1 MTSEQGEMTPA
12 QKLAAAKNRMRYTKV
27 RSFSESYS
35 FPFDDFQTEACQ
47 FLEEGHGVLVAAPTG
62 AGKTIVGEFA
72 AYLALQTGR
81 RCFYTAPIKALSNQ
95 KYQDLKAMFGEERVG
110 LLTGDTNINSDAS
123 VVVMTT
129 EVLRNMLYASPA
141 ALHDLGFVVMD
152 EVHYLAD
159 RFRGAVWEEVLIHLP
174 DSVQVVSLSATVSN
188 AEEFGDW
195 LQAVRGSTEVILSE
209 NRPVPLYQHV
219 LFGNRL
225 LDLFGEN
232 GKVNQEILTL
242 EKEAARKVRVSYQG
256 KGHKSARN
264 WKNPE
269 SFQLGTK
276 SLGRAEVIEKLNR
289 EGMLPCITFIFS
301 RAACAAAVKQC
312 VDSGLVLTNSEE
324 RSAIREVAFSKTNHI
339 PEEDLSILGFHEWL
353 DALEKGIAA
362 HHAGMLPTFK
372 EVVEELFQRGLVRAV
387 FATETLALGINMPA
401 RTVVLEKLTKWN
413 GEAHVTVTPGEFT
426 QLTGRAGRRGIDIEG
441 NAVVI
446 WNRDTDSASLAGLAS
461 TRTYPLRSSF
471 KPTYNM
477 TINLISQLGAVRA
490 RTSLEASFAQYQ
502 ADKAVVGLSRQI
514 HKNQEAI
521 TQLRDSVECHM
532 GDFLEYTEIKEE
544 LRDLEKSLSK
554 NSKKKRL
561 LAEQRITELRRA
573 LRSHACH
580 GCADREQHAR
590 LADRAARLIREN
602 RGLQERVSN
611 RTDVI
616 ARRFDLVQI
625 MLGEL
630 GYLEGNSITSHGRLL
645 AKIYGETDL
654 LISELVRKEI
664 LVGLN
669 ATELVSV
676 LSALVYEARRE
687 ESPKIPHGKVQDT
700 LGEMVGVW
708 NDLHEREL
716 DLGLEPMREPD
727 LGFCWASHRW
737 ASGHSLSS
745 IVRGTEMTV
754 GDFVRSMKQI
764 IDLLRQLGNASR
776 DLSPVVEEA
785 LKRVDRG
792 VVTYAGVVG

>member
-1 MTSEQGEMTPA
+1 MSELSPA
-12 QKLAAAKNRMRYTKV
+12 EKLAAAKSRMKHVKLRA
-27 RSFSESYS
+27 FSEKYE
-35 FPFDDFQTEACQ
+35 FPFDEFQTTACE
-47 FLEEGHGVLVAAPTG
+47 FLEDGHGVLVAAPTG

-72 AYLALQTGR
+72 AFLAIQSGR

-95 KYQDLKAMFGEERVG
+95 KYQDLKSMFGEEKVG
-110 LLTGDTNINSDAS
+110 LLTGDTNINSDAQ

-129 EVLRNMLYASPA
+129 EVLRNMLYASPK

-159 RFRGAVWEEVLIHLP
+159 RFRGAVWEEVLIHLA

-195 LQAVRGSTEVILSE
+195 LQAVRGSTEVVLSE

-219 LFGNRL
+219 MFGNKL
-225 LDLFGEN
+225 LDLFDKN
-232 GKVNQEILTL
+232 NKVNPEIISL
-242 EKEAARKVRVSYQG
+242 EKEAARRVRVSGQG
-256 KGHKSARN
+256 SGHKSSRDWRYGN
-264 WKNPE
+264 
-269 SFQLGTK
+269 SFQMGSK
-276 SLGRAEVIEKLNR
+276 PLGRAEVIEKLNR
-289 EGMLPCITFIFS
+289 EGMLPAITFIFS

-312 VDSGLVLTNSEE
+312 VDSGLRLTNADE
-324 RSAIREVAFSKTNHI
+324 RSLIREVAFAKTNHI
-339 PEEDLSILGFHEWL
+339 PEEDLAILGFHEWL

-372 EVVEELFQRGLVRAV
+372 EVVEELFQRGLVKAV

-401 RTVVLEKLTKWN
+401 RTVVLEKLSKWN
-413 GEAHVTVTPGEFT
+413 GEAHVTITPGEFT

-477 TINLISQLGAVRA
+477 TINLISQLGAQRA

-514 HKNQEAI
+514 RKNEDAI
-521 TQLRDSVECHM
+521 NQLRDSIACHL
-532 GDFLEYTEIKEE
+532 GDFVEYTEIKEE

-554 NSKKKRL
+554 NSKKKRIA
-561 LAEQRITELRRA
+561 AEERIIQLRRELRA
-573 LRSHACH
+573 HACH

-590 LADRAARLIREN
+590 LADRASRLIREN

-625 MLGEL
+625 MLKEL
-630 GYLEGNSITSHGRLL
+630 GYLEANTITPPGRLL

-664 LVGLN
+664 LLGLN
-669 ATELVSV
+669 PSELVSV
-676 LSALVYEARRE
+676 LSSLVYEARRDE
-687 ESPKIPHGKVQDT
+687 TPKIPHGKVQET
-700 LGEMVGVW
+700 LGTVVNIWHE
-708 NDLHEREL
+708 LHEREL

-727 LGFCWASHRW
+727 LGFCWGSYRW

-745 IVRGTEMTV
+745 ILRGTETTV

-764 IDLLRQLGNASR
+764 IDLLRQLGNASQE
-776 DLSPVVEEA
+776 LSTVTEEA

>member
-1 MTSEQGEMTPA
+1 MKELTPSE
-12 QKLAAAKNRMRYTKV
+12 KLAASKERMKFVKV
-27 RSFSESYS
+27 RAFAETYS
-35 FPFDDFQTEACQ
+35 FPFDEFQTKACQ

-72 AYLALQTGR
+72 AYIALATGR

-95 KYQDLKAMFGEERVG
+95 KYQDLKAMFGEDKVG
-110 LLTGDTNINSDAS
+110 LLTGDTNINSEAA

-129 EVLRNMLYASPA
+129 EVLRNMLYASPQ

-195 LQAVRGSTEVILSE
+195 LQAVRGSTEVVLSE
-209 NRPVPLYQHV
+209 TRPVPLYQHV

-225 LDLFGEN
+225 LDLFGSD
-232 GKVNQEILTL
+232 GKVNPEILVL
-242 EKEAARKVRVSYQG
+242 EKEAARKVRVSYQS
-256 KGHKSARN
+256 KGHKSSRE
-264 WKNPE
+264 WRKPE
-269 SFQLGTK
+269 SFQQGSK
-276 SLGRAEVIEKLNR
+276 QLGRAEVIDKLNR
-289 EGMLPCITFIFS
+289 EGMLPAITFIFS

-312 VDSGLVLTNSEE
+312 VDAGLVLTNSEE
-324 RSAIREVAFSKTNHI
+324 RSAIREVAFAKTNHI
-339 PEEDLSILGFHEWL
+339 PEEDLSVLGFHEWL

-372 EVVEELFQRGLVRAV
+372 EVVEELFQRGLVRAI

-401 RTVVLEKLTKWN
+401 RTVVLEKLSKWN
-413 GEAHVTVTPGEFT
+413 GEAHVTITPGEFT

-441 NAVVI
+441 NAVVL
-446 WNRDTDSASLAGLAS
+446 WNRDTDSSSLAGLAS

-477 TINLISQLGAVRA
+477 TINLISQLGAQRA

-514 HKNQEAI
+514 HKNEEAI
-521 TQLRDSVECHM
+521 EQLRESVSCHL
-532 GDFLEYTEIKEE
+532 GDFLAYTQIKEE

-554 NSKKKRL
+554 NSKKKRA
-561 LAEQRITELRRA
+561 LAELRIIELRRE
-573 LRSHACH
+573 LRAHPSH
-580 GCADREQHAR
+580 GCADREKHAR
-590 LADRAARLIREN
+590 LADRASRLIREN

-625 MLGEL
+625 MLKEL
-630 GYLEGNSITSHGRLL
+630 GYLEANTITPPGRLL

-664 LVGLN
+664 LIELN
-669 ATELVSV
+669 ASELVSV
-676 LSALVYEARRE
+676 LSSLVYEARRD
-687 ESPKIPHGKVQDT
+687 ESPKIPHGKIQDV
-700 LGEMVGVW
+700 LSQMVGVW
-708 NDLHEREL
+708 HDLHEREL

-727 LGFCWASHRW
+727 LGFCFSSYRW

-745 IVRGTEMTV
+745 IVKGTDMTV

-764 IDLLRQLGNASR
+764 IDLLRQLGNATR
-776 DLSPVVEEA
+776 ELGPIVEEA

>member
-1 MTSEQGEMTPA
+1 VKELSPSER
-12 QKLAAAKNRMRYTKV
+12 LAAAKDRMRHVKV
-27 RSFSESYS
+27 REFSQTYS
-35 FPFDDFQTEACQ
+35 FPFDAFQTQACQ

-72 AYLALQTGR
+72 AYLALETGR

-95 KYQDLKAMFGEERVG
+95 KYQDLKGMFGEEKVG
-110 LLTGDTNINSDAS
+110 LLTGDTNINSEAA

-129 EVLRNMLYASPA
+129 EVLRNMLYASPG

-195 LQAVRGSTEVILSE
+195 LQAVRGSTEVVLSE

-225 LDLFGEN
+225 LDLFGSDS
-232 GKVNQEILTL
+232 KVNPEILVL
-242 EKEAARKVRVSYQG
+242 EKEAARKTRVSYQG
-256 KGHKSARN
+256 KGHKSARE
-264 WKNPE
+264 WRKPE
-269 SFQLGTK
+269 SFQQG
-276 SLGRAEVIEKLNR
+276 SRQLGRAEVIDKLNR
-289 EGMLPCITFIFS
+289 EGMLPAITFIFS

-312 VDSGLVLTNSEE
+312 VDAGLVLTNSEE
-324 RSAIREVAFSKTNHI
+324 RSAIREVAFAKTNHI
-339 PEEDLSILGFHEWL
+339 PEEDLSVLGFHEWL

-372 EVVEELFQRGLVRAV
+372 EVVEELFQKGLVRAI

-401 RTVVLEKLTKWN
+401 RTVVLEKLSKWN
-413 GEAHVTVTPGEFT
+413 GESHVTITPGEFT

-441 NAVVI
+441 NAVVL

-477 TINLISQLGAVRA
+477 TINLISQLGATRA

-502 ADKAVVGLSRQI
+502 ADKAVVGLSKQI
-514 HKNQEAI
+514 HKNNEAI
-521 TQLRDSVECHM
+521 EQLRESVTCHL
-532 GDFLEYTEIKEE
+532 GDFLEYTNIKEE

-554 NSKKKRL
+554 NSKKKRAI
-561 LAEQRITELRRA
+561 AELRIIELRRE
-573 LRSHACH
+573 LRAHPSH
-580 GCADREQHAR
+580 GCADREKHAR
-590 LADRAARLIREN
+590 LADRASRLIREN

-625 MLGEL
+625 MLKEL
-630 GYLEGNSITSHGRLL
+630 GYLEANTITPPGRLL

-664 LVGLN
+664 LIGLN

-676 LSALVYEARRE
+676 LSSLVYEARRD
-687 ESPKIPHGKVQDT
+687 ESPKIPHGKVQDV
-700 LGEMVGVW
+700 LSQMVGVW
-708 NDLHEREL
+708 QDIHEREL

-727 LGFCWASHRW
+727 FGFCFSSYRW

-745 IVRGTEMTV
+745 IVRGTDMTV

-764 IDLLRQLGNASR
+764 IDLLRQLGNATR
-776 DLSPVVEEA
+776 ELAPIVEEA

>member
-1 MTSEQGEMTPA
+1 MKELSPSERLP
-12 QKLAAAKNRMRYTKV
+12 AAKDRMRHVKV
-27 RSFSESYS
+27 REFSQTYS
-35 FPFDDFQTEACQ
+35 FPFDEFQTQACQ

-72 AYLALQTGR
+72 AYLALETGR

-95 KYQDLKAMFGEERVG
+95 KYQDLKGMFGEEKVG
-110 LLTGDTNINSDAS
+110 LLTGDTNINSEAA

-129 EVLRNMLYASPA
+129 EVLRNMLYASPG

-195 LQAVRGSTEVILSE
+195 LQAVRGSTEVVLSE

-225 LDLFGEN
+225 LDLFGSDS
-232 GKVNQEILTL
+232 KVNPEILVL
-242 EKEAARKVRVSYQG
+242 EKEAARKTRVSYQG
-256 KGHKSARN
+256 KGHKSARE
-264 WKNPE
+264 WRKPE
-269 SFQLGTK
+269 SFQQG
-276 SLGRAEVIEKLNR
+276 SRQLGRAEVIDKLNR
-289 EGMLPCITFIFS
+289 EGMLPAITFIFS

-312 VDSGLVLTNSEE
+312 VDAGLVLTNSEE
-324 RSAIREVAFSKTNHI
+324 RSAIREVAFAKTNHI
-339 PEEDLSILGFHEWL
+339 PEEDLSVLGFHEWL

-372 EVVEELFQRGLVRAV
+372 EVVEELFQKGLVRAI

-401 RTVVLEKLTKWN
+401 RTVVLEKLSKWN
-413 GEAHVTVTPGEFT
+413 GESHVTITPGEFT

-441 NAVVI
+441 NAVVL

-477 TINLISQLGAVRA
+477 TINLISQLGATRA

-502 ADKAVVGLSRQI
+502 ADKAVVGLSKQI
-514 HKNQEAI
+514 HKNTEAI
-521 TQLRDSVECHM
+521 EQLRENVTCHL
-532 GDFLEYTEIKEE
+532 GDFLEYTNIKEE

-554 NSKKKRL
+554 NSKKKRAI
-561 LAEQRITELRRA
+561 AELRIIELRRE
-573 LRSHACH
+573 LRAHPSH
-580 GCADREQHAR
+580 GCADREKHAR
-590 LADRAARLIREN
+590 LADRASRLIREN

-625 MLGEL
+625 MLKEL
-630 GYLEGNSITSHGRLL
+630 GYLEANTITPPGRLL

-664 LVGLN
+664 LIGLN

-676 LSALVYEARRE
+676 LSSLVYEARRD
-687 ESPKIPHGKVQDT
+687 ESPKIPHGKVQDV
-700 LGEMVGVW
+700 LSQMVGVW
-708 NDLHEREL
+708 QDIHEREL

-727 LGFCWASHRW
+727 FGFCFSSYRW

-745 IVRGTEMTV
+745 IVRGTDMTV

-764 IDLLRQLGNASR
+764 IDLLRQLGNATWE
-776 DLSPVVEEA
+776 LAPIVEEA

>member
-1 MTSEQGEMTPA
+1 MSELSPA
-12 QKLAAAKNRMRYTKV
+12 EKLAAAKSRMKHVKLRA
-27 RSFSESYS
+27 FSEKYE
-35 FPFDDFQTEACQ
+35 FPFDEFQTTACE
-47 FLEEGHGVLVAAPTG
+47 FLEDGHGVLVAAPTG

-72 AYLALQTGR
+72 AFLAIQSGR

-95 KYQDLKAMFGEERVG
+95 KYQDLKSMFGEEKVG
-110 LLTGDTNINSDAS
+110 LLTGDTNINSDAQ

-129 EVLRNMLYASPA
+129 EVLRNMLYASPK

-159 RFRGAVWEEVLIHLP
+159 RFRGAVWEEVLIHLA

-195 LQAVRGSTEVILSE
+195 LQAVRGSTEVVLSE

-219 LFGNRL
+219 MFGNRL
-225 LDLFGEN
+225 LDLFDKN
-232 GKVNQEILTL
+232 NKVNPEIISL
-242 EKEAARKVRVSYQG
+242 EKEAARRVRVSGQG
-256 KGHKSARN
+256 SGHKSSRN
-264 WKNPE
+264 WRNGD
-269 SFQLGTK
+269 SFQMGSK
-276 SLGRAEVIEKLNR
+276 PLGRAEVIEKLSR
-289 EGMLPCITFIFS
+289 EGMLPAITFIFS

-312 VDSGLVLTNSEE
+312 VDSGLRLTNADE
-324 RSAIREVAFSKTNHI
+324 RSLIREVAFAKTNHI
-339 PEEDLSILGFHEWL
+339 PEEDLAILGFHEWL

-372 EVVEELFQRGLVRAV
+372 EVVEELFQRGLVKAV

-401 RTVVLEKLTKWN
+401 RTVVLEKLSKWN
-413 GEAHVTVTPGEFT
+413 GEAHVTITPGEFT

-477 TINLISQLGAVRA
+477 TINLISQLGAQRA

-502 ADKAVVGLSRQI
+502 ADKAVVGLSRQMR
-514 HKNQEAI
+514 KNEDAI
-521 TQLRDSVECHM
+521 NQLRESVACHL
-532 GDFLEYTEIKEE
+532 GDFVEYTEIKEE

-554 NSKKKRL
+554 NSKKKRIA
-561 LAEQRITELRRA
+561 AEERIVQLRRN
-573 LRSHACH
+573 LRGHACH

-590 LADRAARLIREN
+590 LADRASRLIREN

-625 MLGEL
+625 MLKEL
-630 GYLEGNSITSHGRLL
+630 GYLEANTITPPGRLL

-664 LVGLN
+664 LLGLN
-669 ATELVSV
+669 PSELVSV
-676 LSALVYEARRE
+676 LSSLVYEARRDE
-687 ESPKIPHGKVQDT
+687 TPKIPHGKVQET
-700 LGEMVGVW
+700 LGTVVNIWHE
-708 NDLHEREL
+708 LHEREL

-727 LGFCWASHRW
+727 LGFCWGSYRW

-745 IVRGTEMTV
+745 ILRGTETTV

-764 IDLLRQLGNASR
+764 IDLLRQLGNASQE
-776 DLSPVVEEA
+776 LSTVTEEA

>member
-1 MTSEQGEMTPA
+1 MTVTIPELTPA
-12 QKLAAAKNRMRYTKV
+12 EKLAAAKKRMRYSKV
-27 RSFSESYS
+27 RDFSDKYA
-35 FPFDDFQTEACQ
+35 FAFDEFQREACEY
-47 FLEEGHGVLVAAPTG
+47 LEEGHGVLVAAPTG

-72 AYLALQTGR
+72 AYLAIATGK

-95 KYQDLKAMFGEERVG
+95 KYQDLKAMFGEHKVG
-110 LLTGDTNINSDAS
+110 LLTGDTNINSEAA

-129 EVLRNMLYASPA
+129 EVLRNMLYASPT
-141 ALHDLGFVVMD
+141 ALKDLGFVVMD

-159 RFRGAVWEEVLIHLP
+159 RFRGAVWEEVLIHLA

-195 LQAVRGSTEVILSE
+195 LQAVRGSTEVVLSE

-219 LFGNRL
+219 LFGNQL
-225 LDLFGEN
+225 LDLFGEH
-232 GKVNQEILTL
+232 GKVNPQILSL

-256 KGHKSARN
+256 KGHKNARE

-269 SFQLGTK
+269 SFSMGSKT
-276 SLGRAEVIEKLNR
+276 LGRADVIRKLER
-289 EGMLPCITFIFS
+289 EGMLPAITFIFS

-312 VDSGLVLTNSEE
+312 VDSGLILTNAEE
-324 RSAIREVAFSKTNHI
+324 RAAIREIAFSKTNHI
-339 PEEDLSILGFHEWL
+339 PNEDLSILGFHEWL
-353 DALEKGIAA
+353 DALEKGFAA

-372 EVVEELFQRGLVRAV
+372 EAVEELYQKGLVRAV

-401 RTVVLEKLTKWN
+401 KTVVLEKLSKWN
-413 GEAHVTVTPGEFT
+413 GESHVSITPGEFT
-426 QLTGRAGRRGIDIEG
+426 QLTGRAGRRGLDIEG

-446 WNRDTDSASLAGLAS
+446 WNRDMDSASLAGLAS

-477 TINLISQLGAVRA
+477 AINLISQLGAERA

-514 HKNQEAI
+514 HKNDAALD
-521 TQLRDSVECHM
+521 QLRESISCHL
-532 GDFLEYTEIKEE
+532 GDFLEYTQIKED
-544 LRDLEKSLSK
+544 LRALEKSLGK
-554 NSKKKRL
+554 MPKKKRV
-561 LAEQRITELRRA
+561 ASEEEIIHLRRA
-573 LRSHACH
+573 LRGHPCH

-590 LADRAARLIREN
+590 LADRASRLLREN
-602 RGLQERVSN
+602 RGLKERVSN

-625 MLGEL
+625 MLKEL
-630 GYLEGNSITSHGRLL
+630 GYLESNTITRHGRLL

-654 LISELVRKEI
+654 LVSELVRKDV
-664 LVGLN
+664 LVNLN
-669 ATELVSV
+669 SIELVCV
-676 LSALVYEARRE
+676 LSALVYESRKD
-687 ESPKIPHGKVQDT
+687 ESPKIPHGQVQET
-700 LGEMVGVW
+700 LSVMVRIW
-708 NDLHEREL
+708 HDIHEREL

-727 LGFCWASHRW
+727 LGFCMASYRW
-737 ASGHSLSS
+737 ASGHSLAS
-745 IVRGTEMTV
+745 ILKGTEMTV

-764 IDLLRQLGNASR
+764 IDLLRQLGNASPA
-776 DLSPVVEEA
+776 LSETVEAA
-785 LKRVDRG
+785 LRKIDRG

>member
-1 MTSEQGEMTPA
+1 MTSSFPEQTPA
-12 QKLAAAKNRMRYTKV
+12 QKLAAAKKRMRYAKV
-27 RSFSESYS
+27 RDFSDKYS
-35 FPFDDFQTEACQ
+35 FAFDDFQREACE

-72 AYLALQTGR
+72 AYLALATGK

-95 KYQDLKAMFGEERVG
+95 KYQDLKAMFGEENVG

-123 VVVMTT
+123 IVVMTT

-141 ALHDLGFVVMD
+141 ALRDLGFVVMD

-159 RFRGAVWEEVLIHLP
+159 RFRGAVWEEVLIHLA

-195 LQAVRGSTEVILSE
+195 LQAVRGSTEVVLSE

-219 LFGNRL
+219 LFGNQL
-225 LDLFGEN
+225 LDLFGDR
-232 GKVNQEILTL
+232 GKVNPQIVSL
-242 EKEAARKVRVSYQG
+242 EKEAARKVRTSSFRDS
-256 KGHKSARN
+256 KKSRD
-264 WKNPE
+264 WKDRETLHAGSRP
-269 SFQLGTK
+269 
-276 SLGRAEVIEKLNR
+276 LGRADVIRKLER
-289 EGMLPCITFIFS
+289 EGMLPAITFIFS
-301 RAACAAAVKQC
+301 RAACSAAVKQC
-312 VDSGLVLTNSEE
+312 VDSGLILTNAEE
-324 RSAIREVAFSKTNHI
+324 RSAIREIAFAKTNHI
-339 PEEDLSILGFHEWL
+339 PQEDLSILGFHEWL
-353 DALEKGIAA
+353 DALEKGFAA

-372 EVVEELFQRGLVRAV
+372 EAVEELFQKGLVRAV

-401 RTVVLEKLTKWN
+401 KTVVLEKLSKWN
-413 GEAHVTVTPGEFT
+413 GESHVSITPGEFT

-446 WNRDTDSASLAGLAS
+446 WNRDMDSASLAGLAS

-477 TINLISQLGAVRA
+477 TINLISQLGAERA

-514 HKNQEAI
+514 HKNDATI
-521 TQLRDSVECHM
+521 DQLRESIACHL
-532 GDFLEYTEIKEE
+532 GDFLEYTQIKED
-544 LRDLEKSLSK
+544 LRALEKSLGK
-554 NSKKKRL
+554 ISKKKRIASEEEIVQL
-561 LAEQRITELRRA
+561 RRELRA
-573 LRSHACH
+573 HPCH

-590 LADRAARLIREN
+590 LADRASRLIREN

-625 MLGEL
+625 MLKEL
-630 GYLEGNSITSHGRLL
+630 GYLEANTITSYGRLL

-654 LISELVRKEI
+654 LVSELVRKNV
-664 LVGLN
+664 LANLN
-669 ATELVSV
+669 PIELVSV
-676 LSALVYEARRE
+676 LSSLVYESRKD
-687 ESPKIPHGKVQDT
+687 ESPKIPHGQVQET
-700 LGEMVGVW
+700 LSEMVRIW
-708 NDLHEREL
+708 HDIHEREL

-727 LGFCWASHRW
+727 LGFCLASHRW
-737 ASGHSLSS
+737 ASGHSLAS
-745 IVRGTEMTV
+745 ILKGTEMTV

-764 IDLLRQLGNASR
+764 IDLLRQLGNASPV
-776 DLSPVVEEA
+776 LSETVDNA
-785 LKRVDRG
+785 LRKVDRG

>member
-1 MTSEQGEMTPA
+1 MKIPEELSPSER
-12 QKLAAAKNRMRYTKV
+12 LAAAKSRMRYVKV
-27 RSFSESYS
+27 RSFAQMYN
-35 FPFDDFQTEACQ
+35 FPFDDFQTKACE

-95 KYQDLKAMFGEERVG
+95 KYQDLKAMFGEGKVG
-110 LLTGDTNINSDAS
+110 LLTGDTNINSEADI
-123 VVVMTT
+123 VVMTT
-129 EVLRNMLYASPA
+129 EVLRNMLYASPS

-159 RFRGAVWEEVLIHLP
+159 RFRGAVWEEVLIHLA

-219 LFGNRL
+219 LFGNRM
-225 LDLFGEN
+225 LDLFAEN
-232 GKVNQEILTL
+232 GKLNPEILSL
-242 EKEAARKVRVSYQG
+242 EKEAARKVRVSPQG
-256 KGHKSARN
+256 KNHKSSRE
-264 WKNPE
+264 WRWPDTSSSSGKNLSRP
-269 SFQLGTK
+269 
-276 SLGRAEVIEKLNR
+276 EVIEKLDR
-289 EGMLPCITFIFS
+289 EGMLPAITFIFS
-301 RAACAAAVKQC
+301 RAVCAAAVKQC
-312 VDSGLVLTNSEE
+312 VDSGLVLTNAEE
-324 RSAIREVAFSKTNHI
+324 RSQIRELAFSKTNHI
-339 PEEDLSILGFHEWL
+339 PEEDLVVLGFHEWL
-353 DALEKGIAA
+353 EALERGIAA

-401 RTVVLEKLTKWN
+401 KTVVLEKLSKWN
-413 GEAHVTVTPGEFT
+413 GEGHVAITPGEFT

-446 WNRDTDSASLAGLAS
+446 WNRDLDSASLAGLAS

-477 TINLISQLGAVRA
+477 TINLISQLGADRA

-514 HKNQEAI
+514 HKNEDVI
-521 TQLRDSVECHM
+521 GQLRTNVECHL
-532 GDFLEYTEIKEE
+532 GDFFQYTEIKEE
-544 LRDLEKSLSK
+544 LRDFEKGLSK
-554 NSKKKRL
+554 NSKKKRA
-561 LAEQRITELRRA
+561 LAEERIIELRRA
-573 LRSHACH
+573 LRAHPCH

-602 RGLQERVSN
+602 KGLQDRVSN

-625 MLGEL
+625 MLREF
-630 GYLEGNSITSHGRLL
+630 GYLDSRTITPIGRLL

-654 LISELVRKEI
+654 LIAELVRKDV
-664 LVGLN
+664 LVDLN

-676 LSALVYEARRE
+676 ISALVFEARKD
-687 ESPKIPHGKVQDT
+687 ESPKIPYGKVQET
-700 LGEMVGVW
+700 LAEVVGIW
-708 NDLHEREL
+708 HEIHEREL

-764 IDLLRQLGNASR
+764 IDLLRQLGNAAPQ
-776 DLSPVVEEA
+776 LSEVVQES
-785 LKRVDRG
+785 LRRVDRG

>member
-1 MTSEQGEMTPA
+1 MSELSPA
-12 QKLAAAKNRMRYTKV
+12 EKLAAAKSRMKHVKLRA
-27 RSFSESYS
+27 FSEKYE
-35 FPFDDFQTEACQ
+35 FPFDEFQTTACE
-47 FLEEGHGVLVAAPTG
+47 FLEDGHGVLVAAPTG

-72 AYLALQTGR
+72 AFLAIESGR

-95 KYQDLKAMFGEERVG
+95 KYQDLKSMFGEEKVG
-110 LLTGDTNINSDAS
+110 LLTGDTNINSDAQ

-129 EVLRNMLYASPA
+129 EVLRNMLYASPK

-159 RFRGAVWEEVLIHLP
+159 RFRGAVWEEVLIHLA

-195 LQAVRGSTEVILSE
+195 LQAVRGSTEVVLSE

-219 LFGNRL
+219 MFGNKL
-225 LDLFGEN
+225 LDLFDKN
-232 GKVNQEILTL
+232 NKVNPEIISL
-242 EKEAARKVRVSYQG
+242 EKEAARRVRVSGQG
-256 KGHKSARN
+256 SGHKSSRDWRYGN
-264 WKNPE
+264 
-269 SFQLGTK
+269 SFQMGSK
-276 SLGRAEVIEKLNR
+276 PLGRAEVIEKLNR
-289 EGMLPCITFIFS
+289 EGMLPAITFIFS

-312 VDSGLVLTNSEE
+312 VDSGLRLTNADE
-324 RSAIREVAFSKTNHI
+324 RSLIREVAFAKTNHI
-339 PEEDLSILGFHEWL
+339 PEEDLAILGFHEWL

-372 EVVEELFQRGLVRAV
+372 EVVEELFQRGLVKAV

-401 RTVVLEKLTKWN
+401 RTVVLEKLSKWN
-413 GEAHVTVTPGEFT
+413 GEAHVTITPGEFT

-477 TINLISQLGAVRA
+477 TINLISQLGAQRA

-514 HKNQEAI
+514 RKNEDAI
-521 TQLRDSVECHM
+521 NQLRESIACHL
-532 GDFLEYTEIKEE
+532 GDFVEYTEIKEE

-554 NSKKKRL
+554 NSKKKRIA
-561 LAEQRITELRRA
+561 AEERIIQLRRA
-573 LRSHACH
+573 LRAHACH

-590 LADRAARLIREN
+590 LADRASRLIREN

-625 MLGEL
+625 MLKEL
-630 GYLEGNSITSHGRLL
+630 GYLEANTITPPGRLL

-664 LVGLN
+664 LLGLN
-669 ATELVSV
+669 ASELVSV
-676 LSALVYEARRE
+676 LSSLVYEARRDE
-687 ESPKIPHGKVQDT
+687 TPKIPHGKVQET
-700 LGEMVGVW
+700 LGTVVNIWHE
-708 NDLHEREL
+708 LHEREL

-727 LGFCWASHRW
+727 LGFCWGSYRW

-745 IVRGTEMTV
+745 ILRGTETTV

-764 IDLLRQLGNASR
+764 IDLLRQLGNASQE
-776 DLSPVVEEA
+776 LSTVTEEA